1 MMEGGARDG
10 KVRRVVRV
18 WSLPMPYREYR
29 SDGRT
34 WRARGRARDFVDA
47 LVRIRRGRVAPERCL
62 DAWPHQEDYNLAE
75 KYAPNQELG

>member
-18 WSLPMPYREYR
+18 WSLPMPFREYQ

-34 WRARGRARDFVDA
+34 WRAGGRARDFVDA

-75 KYAPNQELG
+75 KYAPDEEPG